1 MFERRVFPAV
11 LAALTP
17 LVAVTNLAAQDN
29 AQGGPTAAAVAG
41 ATEYGPAR
49 GSLVIVGG
57 GGMAGTGIQERF
69 IELGGGVDDGKFV
82 IVPTAGGNRDGQGAI
97 RAYQEEQVVAS
108 WKRLGVKNV
117 TMLHTHDPAVANT
130 EAFVQNLREATAVWF
145 DGGRQWNI
153 VDSYAGTL
161 TEREFHNVLARGG
174 VIGGT
179 SAGATIQGHYLTRGD
194 TRNNTIVMT
203 PEPNHQKGF
212 DFLRKSAID
221 QHINTRMR
229 WDDLIPVVDSMPD
242 LLGIGLSEGT
252 AIVVSGDTF
261 EVIGKWKVTVHDN
274 TRVYEP
280 WEKPYYVL
288 EAGDVYDMKMRRTVA
303 QGSGNGRRGTPP
315 GQNAQQ
321 GGAGRAAGP
330 GGGR

>member
-1 MFERRVFPAV
+1 MFERRLIPSVLSLLIPLLTAVGLPAQSG
-11 LAALTP
+11 P
-17 LVAVTNLAAQDN
+17 QDL
-29 AQGGPTAAAVAG
+29 PPAAAAG

-57 GGMAGTGIQERF
+57 GAMGGTGIQERF
-69 IELGGGVDDGKFV
+69 IELGGGAEEGRFV
-82 IVPTAGGNRDGQGAI
+82 IVPTAGGNRDQNGQV
-97 RAYQEEQVVAS
+97 REYQEEQVVAS

-117 TMLHTHDPAVANT
+117 TMLHTHDPTLANT
-130 EAFVQNLREATAVWF
+130 DEFVKNLREATAVWF

-161 TEREFHNVLARGG
+161 TEREFHKVLERGG

-179 SAGATIQGHYLTRGD
+179 SAGATIQGRYLTRGD

-212 DFLRKSAID
+212 NFLRKSAID
-221 QHINTRMR
+221 QHINTRLR

-261 EVIGKWKVTVHDN
+261 EVIGKWKVAVHDN
-274 TRVYEP
+274 TQVYEP
-280 WEKPYYVL
+280 WVKPYYVL
-288 EAGDVYDMKMRRTVA
+288 AAGDVYDMKARRIVA
-303 QGSGNGRRGTPP
+303 RGIGNGRRGTPP
-315 GQNAQQ
+315 NAEQQ
-321 GGAGRAAGP
+321 GGAGAGRAAGP
-330 GGGR
+330 GGGW